1 MVYPAAKVAG
11 FLKRNKMEERQIIEL
26 RELIGSVI
34 RNSELLQDS
43 FKLIGLDLI
52 RVEKIDDVARQ
63 IDEILKGIK
72 AEQDEIR

>member
-1 MVYPAAKVAG
+1 
-11 FLKRNKMEERQIIEL
+11 MEERQIIEL

-72 AEQDEIR
+72 AEQDAVR